1 MRKKTD
7 FFDDDLIQQRDA
19 VKEVKIGSA
28 NEPPAEKKIPKSE
41 TVPVQELNLTAM
53 TKRKE
58 EINSQVATKLDE
70 LERLQTRQTSL
81 EREKNALEQLRNDQE
96 KYEGGKREMIDHLE
110 QSLVSLEREEILLNQ
125 RLELLVGTEKGFKE
139 MESELRSF
147 REEEWPADS
156 NKFRDELAK
165 ALAIVE
171 NIRKEYHKSLSR
183 LEAVREVKESRK
195 KDILAELSGE
205 SVPQRSFVEWLMVGF
220 AVSLPL
226 VLVLVVLV
234 VVLVIKYPFIY

>member
-28 NEPPAEKKIPKSE
+28 NEPLAEKKIPKSE
-41 TVPVQELNLTAM
+41 TVPVQELSLTAM
-53 TKRKE
+53 TQRKE

-70 LERLQTRQTSL
+70 LERLETRQTSL

-96 KYEGGKREMIDHLE
+96 KYESGKREMIDHLE